1 MDLLH
6 KRPTRAGWLHQARIR
21 MLTWWP
27 VKMIGITLVMAGFFA
42 AYFWVLKHPFFP
54 VTTMP
59 IIVVDRLIGFQ
70 PEALPLYLSLWFYV
84 SLAPALL
91 IDRREIISYGIV
103 TVGMSVI
110 GLGIFL
116 LWPTTVARTD
126 VVLSQHSAFAF
137 IMASDASGNACPSL
151 HVAFA
156 VFTAIWLNRLLRQ
169 MRAGRFVRAFNW
181 LWCLGILYSTVAIR
195 QHVVLDVLAG
205 AVLGVA
211 VAMVHLRWLRVSGRK
226 LCDTPRGIITPRLKP
241 TISLPVRVGEGN
253 YISGQKKSL
262 PHATR
267 SAGL

>member
-1 MDLLH
+1 MDLPH
-6 KRPTRAGWLHQARIR
+6 IRPPGTGWLHQARIR

-27 VKMIGITLVMAGFFA
+27 VKMIGTSLVMTGFFV
-42 AYFWVLKHPFFP
+42 AYFWVLHHPLFP

-59 IIVVDRLIGFQ
+59 FTAVDRWIGFQ

-91 IDRREIISYGIV
+91 VDRREMVSYAVV

-137 IMASDASGNACPSL
+137 IMAADAAGNACPSL

-156 VFTAIWLNRLLRQ
+156 VFTAVWLGRLLRQ
-169 MRAGRFVRAFNW
+169 MGAGRPVRAFNW

-195 QHVVLDVLAG
+195 QHVALDVLAG
-205 AVLGVA
+205 TGLGAA
-211 VAMVHLRWLRVSGRK
+211 VAALHLRWLRVSGRK
-226 LCDTPRGIITPRLKP
+226 PP
-241 TISLPVRVGEGN
+241 
-253 YISGQKKSL
+253 
-262 PHATR
+262 
-267 SAGL
+267 